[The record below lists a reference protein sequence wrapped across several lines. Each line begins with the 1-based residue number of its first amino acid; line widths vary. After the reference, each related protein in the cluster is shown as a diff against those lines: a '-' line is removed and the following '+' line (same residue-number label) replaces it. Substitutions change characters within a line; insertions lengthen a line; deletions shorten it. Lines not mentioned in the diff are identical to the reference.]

1 MSDEPKQQPVKAPP
15 SDKAT
20 GRLFERAIL
29 APEWSARGRVWLD
42 KLSARWIPPEHKP
55 EEMDWVQDADWA
67 RLKQEPLRARFLL
80 RWIGLIVGVFFLWA
94 AIATVDE
101 VTRGEGKVIPSR
113 QIQVI
118 QSVDGGIISEIL
130 VREGQNVE
138 AGQLLFRIDETRF
151 VSSLRENQVQ
161 YLALVAKAARLRALT
176 EGKPFEPPAEVMKQ
190 DPKLVEEERALYN
203 ARRNELDTQLG
214 IARQQLAQRSQELL
228 EARSRREQAAQGYD
242 LTARELAMTKP
253 LAASGAVSDVELLRL
268 ERDVGRY
275 RGERDQAS
283 AQIGRLQAAIGEAQR
298 KVQEAELTFRN
309 QMGNELAETT
319 AKLNSLSEGSTAL
332 TDRVQRAAVKSPVK
346 GTIKRLLINTV
357 GGVVQPGKE
366 IVEIVPS
373 DDVLLLEAR
382 VQPKDIAFLRPNQKA
397 IVRFTAYDYAVYG
410 GLEGS
415 VEHISAD
422 TVTDDKGNAFYV
434 VRVRTVKPNFGKNL
448 PILPGMVAEVDI
460 LTGKKSILS
469 YLIKPVIRAKAHALS
484 ER

>member
-1 MSDEPKQQPVKAPP
+1 MSDPAKKPLIEQAK
-15 SDKAT
+15 DAT
-20 GRLFERAIL
+20 AGGLLERAIL
-29 APEWSARGRVWLD
+29 APKLSARGRVWLD
-42 KLSARWIPPEHKP
+42 KLYARWIPPEVNR

-67 RLKQEPLRARFLL
+67 RLKQEPLRARYLL
-80 RWIGLIVGVFFLWA
+80 RWVGLIVLVFFLWA

-101 VTRGEGKVIPSR
+101 VTRGTGKVIPSK
-113 QIQVI
+113 QVQVI
-118 QSVDGGIISEIL
+118 QSVDGGVIAEIL
-130 VREGQNVE
+130 VREGQAVE

-151 VSSLRENQVQ
+151 VSSLRENRVQ
-161 YLALVAKAARLRALT
+161 YLALLAKAARLRALA
-176 EGKPFEPPAEVMKQ
+176 EGKPFEPPAEVMKE
-190 DPKLVEEERALYN
+190 DPKLVEEERMFYN
-203 ARRNELDTQLG
+203 ARRSELEAQIG
-214 IARQQLAQRSQELL
+214 IARQQLAQRNQELI
-228 EARSRREQAAQGYD
+228 EARSRRDQAAQSYE

-253 LAASGAVSDVELLRL
+253 LASSGAVSDVELLRL

-283 AQIGRLQAAIGEAQR
+283 AQIARLQAAIGEASR
-298 KVQEAELTFRN
+298 KVQEQELTFRN

-332 TDRVQRAAVKSPVK
+332 SDRVQRAAVKAPVK

-366 IVEIVPS
+366 IVEIVPT

-397 IVRFTAYDYAVYG
+397 VVRFTAYDFAVYG
-410 GLEGS
+410 SLEGK

-422 TVTDDKGNAFYV
+422 TVPDEEGNAFYV
-434 VRVRTVKPNFGKNL
+434 VRVSTVKPNFGKNL

-460 LTGKKSILS
+460 MTGKKSILS
-469 YLIKPVIRAKAHALS
+469 YLLKPVIRAKSHALT